1 MWITFWYQSYV
12 SFPNFKFLE
21 LSEVIRAEAE
31 TLFSVLLKMQ
41 IHHLMLLLF
50 LMKFS
55 NLVLIKVETNPNIM
69 LSQTFAQIRNLSNQ
83 LPDPAGADR
92 AMHQLLCTNVK
103 LKINILVLTKVQSI
117 PNTK

>member
-1 MWITFWYQSYV
+1 MYEYFFLVPKYV
-12 SFPNFKFLE
+12 SFHKFKSLK

-41 IHHLMLLLF
+41 IHLLMLLLF

-69 LSQTFAQIRNLSNQ
+69 KLIPAQTGNGTNTNHTIILSVDS
-83 LPDPAGADR
+83 
-92 AMHQLLCTNVK
+92 
-103 LKINILVLTKVQSI
+103 
-117 PNTK
+117 